1 MVDESFHLTPVDVRR
16 FDFGSALRGYDKTRV
31 EQFRAQVIEEL
42 ERITRVNME
51 LESKARGF
59 HEQLK
64 AFRDRDKALN
74 EALVSAQQIRAE
86 TREQAEREAHLILR
100 EARADSEKMVE
111 EARAEIR
118 KLQATIENLER
129 MRRAHVAQLRALVQ
143 RHLMEIDASEQMVAA
158 WPDPGPARPELSAA
172 PPPAP
177 NAPASAAPTPPA
189 PETAAATPDAA
200 PAPAPDAKAAARKAP
215 TPSWLDASVPE

>member
-86 TREQAEREAHLILR
+86 TREQAEREAQLILR
-100 EARADSEKMVE
+100 EARADADKAAEA
-111 EARAEIR
+111 ARAEIR

-143 RHLMEIDASEQMVAA
+143 RHLTEIDASEQIVAS
-158 WPDPGPARPELSAA
+158 WPDPGTPRPELSAA
-172 PPPAP
+172 PEAPPE
-177 NAPASAAPTPPA
+177 AAP
-189 PETAAATPDAA
+189 EAATASDP
-200 PAPAPDAKAAARKAP
+200 KAAGKKAP